1 MKDVKNFIIYLSSS
15 IHVARLS
22 QSRSKT
28 LRMHASKTHDIL
40 SELFKDLKSVKLS
53 LGGNQLFLNGKRIE
67 VGMEIM
73 GRYRAL
79 IQDLKYLSIGAITF
93 EVLPDVREITSFVY
107 ILGKALSSN
116 IVSFERITKRIKDL
130 SVKSITIDVLE
141 EAEEIK
147 EGMARSVRKE
157 AVKNLLG
164 GISYLKNVAQ
174 DSNEDV
180 NVARRLVRRF
190 SELVLKDPGYLL
202 SLTTVKNIG
211 SYTLNHSVN
220 VCILALA
227 MGMELG
233 LSRRDLIELG
243 IAALF
248 HDLGKFDIPGEILDK
263 PDKLTNLE
271 YEKMK
276 QHPYLSA
283 ERILFLRGMEEIP
296 IFAVRGILE
305 HHIDFNGKGYPN
317 IGVEKPSLFAR
328 IIRIVDS
335 YDAMTTPRL
344 YQPVTTPFE
353 ALKNIVLSPEVY
365 DPSLVKVFLNLM
377 GIYPP
382 GTVVRLKNGLIGVIV
397 SRGFVAVVDKGDIV
411 EEEYK
416 EVLIEKAISPE
427 EVAFDPAS
435 VIAALGSYES
445 AASI

>member
-1 MKDVKNFIIYLSSS
+1 MKDVKSFIIYLSSA
-15 IHVARLS
+15 IHIARLS

-28 LRMHASKTHDIL
+28 LRLHSEKTREIL
-40 SELFKDLKSVKLS
+40 SELFKGLSAVKLS

-79 IQDLKYLSIGAITF
+79 IGDLKYLSIGSIIF
-93 EVLPDVREITSFVY
+93 NEEPEIREITSFIY
-107 ILGKALSSN
+107 LLGKALASSV
-116 IVSFERITKRIKDL
+116 ISFDKLKMRMKELKVESIKIEL
-130 SVKSITIDVLE
+130 LE
-141 EAEEIK
+141 DSEEIR
-147 EGMARSVRKE
+147 EDITRTVRKE
-157 AVKNLLG
+157 AVKSLLG

-174 DSNEDV
+174 DSTEDV
-180 NVARRLVRRF
+180 NVARRLVRKF
-190 SELVLKDPGYLL
+190 SELVLRDPGYLL

-227 MGMELG
+227 VGMELG
-233 LSRRDLIELG
+233 LSREDLIELG

-263 PDKLTNLE
+263 PDRLSNLE
-271 YEKMK
+271 YEKVK

-283 ERILFLRGMEEIP
+283 ERILFLRGMDEIP

-305 HHIDFNGKGYPN
+305 HHIDYNGKGYPDIN
-317 IGVEKPSLFAR
+317 VKKPSLFAR

-353 ALKNIVLSPEVY
+353 ALKNIVLSTETY
-365 DPSLVKVFLNLM
+365 DPSLVKVFLNIM

-382 GTVVRLKNGLIGVIV
+382 GTVVRLKDGTTGVIV
-397 SRGFVAVVDKGDIV
+397 SRGFVAVVDKGDLDEKGK
-411 EEEYK
+411 EE
-416 EVLIEKAISPE
+416 VFIENAISPE
-427 EVAFDPAS
+427 EVDFDPAS
-435 VIAALGSYES
+435 VIAALGSYEGTS
-445 AASI
+445 SI

>member
-1 MKDVKNFIIYLSSS
+1 MKDVKSFIIYLSSA

-28 LRMHASKTHDIL
+28 LRLHSERTKEIL
-40 SELFKDLKSVKLS
+40 GELFKELSTVKLS
-53 LGGNQLFLNGKRIE
+53 LGGNQLFLNGKRIS

-73 GRYRAL
+73 GRHRAL
-79 IQDLKYLSIGAITF
+79 IQDFQYLSIGSIIFT
-93 EVLPDVREITSFVY
+93 EEPEVREITSFVY
-107 ILGKALSSN
+107 ILGKALSSSV
-116 IVSFERITKRIKDL
+116 ISFDKLIERMEELK
-130 SVKSITIDVLE
+130 VKSIKIELLADSDK
-141 EAEEIK
+141 IK

-174 DSNEDV
+174 DSTEDV
-180 NVARRLVRRF
+180 NVARRLVRKF

-271 YEKMK
+271 YEKIK
-276 QHPYLSA
+276 QHPFLSA
-283 ERILFLRGMEEIP
+283 ERILFLRGMDEIP

-305 HHIDFNGKGYPN
+305 HHIDYCGTGYPDIN
-317 IGVEKPSLFAR
+317 VKKPSLFAR

-353 ALKNIVLSPEVY
+353 ALKNIVLNTKVY
-365 DPSLVKVFLNLM
+365 DPSLVKVFINLM

-382 GTVVRLKNGLIGVIV
+382 GTVVRLKGGMTGVIV
-397 SRGFVAVVDKGDIV
+397 SRGFVAVVDKGDSGV
-411 EEEYK
+411 EDK
-416 EVLIEKAISPE
+416 QVKIEKALSPD
-427 EVAFDPAS
+427 EVDFDPAS
-435 VIAALGSYES
+435 VIAALGSYEGPS
-445 AASI
+445 GI

>member
-1 MKDVKNFIIYLSSS
+1 MKDIKSFIIYLSSS
-15 IHVARLS
+15 MHVARLS

-28 LRMHASKTHDIL
+28 LRMHTGKTHEIL
-40 SELFKDLKSVKLS
+40 SELFKDLSSVKLS
-53 LGGNQLFLNGKRIE
+53 LRGNQLFLNGERIE

-79 IQDLKYLSIGAITF
+79 IQDLKYLSIGSIIFTK
-93 EVLPDVREITSFVY
+93 LPEVREITSFVY
-107 ILGKALSSN
+107 IIGKTLSSN
-116 IVSFERITKRIKDL
+116 IVSFDRLTRRMEEL
-130 SVKSITIDVLE
+130 GVKSIKIELLE

-147 EGMARSVRKE
+147 EGMARTLRKE

-180 NVARRLVRRF
+180 NVARRLVRKF

-220 VCILALA
+220 VCILSLA

-283 ERILFLRGMEEIP
+283 ERILFLGGMDEIP

-305 HHIDFNGKGYPN
+305 HHIDFNGRGYPD
-317 IGVEKPSLFAR
+317 IGVKKPSLFAR
-328 IIRIVDS
+328 LIRIVDS

-397 SRGFVAVVDKGDIV
+397 SRGFVAVVDKGDLV
-411 EEEYK
+411 EKEEK

-427 EVAFDPAS
+427 DVDVDPAS
-435 VIAALGSYES
+435 VIAALGSYEGTS
-445 AASI
+445 GI